1 MQSIELLQIID
12 AESLLFGAAL
22 ILFGSAFTLST
33 IMSKRT
39 HVVRG
44 LEVVLLFILF
54 VLAGALAIEFS
65 GAAGPAYTFGEFAEL
80 SELLS
85 THRWLLF
92 QLPVL
97 LTIMSLIVLVVYRD
111 HVVEKHA
118 RMYRL
123 VVSVSIAVSFAC
135 MLMIAF
141 ESFV

>member
-1 MQSIELLQIID
+1 MESIELLQIID
-12 AESLLFGAAL
+12 AESILFGAAL

-33 IMSKRT
+33 LMSKRT

-44 LEVVLLFILF
+44 LEAVLLLILF
-54 VLAGALAIEFS
+54 VMIGILAIEFT

-80 SELLS
+80 SELLA

-92 QLPVL
+92 QLPML
-97 LTIMSLIVLVVYRD
+97 LTLMSLIVLVVYRD
-111 HVVEKHA
+111 HIVEKHA
-118 RMYRL
+118 REYRL
-123 VVSVSIAVSFAC
+123 AVSVSIAVSFAC